1 MGIEEF
7 LNFLQ
12 YEKLYSAHT
21 VTSYQN
27 DLRQFLLFL
36 GQCGLSDLKDVTY
49 KDCRKF
55 ISNLSKQAYSRAS
68 INRKITSI
76 RSLYNFLL
84 KNEVVTH
91 NPVARVSYLK
101 KEKKLPSFVEEKK
114 MNSLLDSDDVF
125 GDDFEG
131 VRNKL
136 IIELLYCTGMRLSE
150 LVNLEIKDIHL
161 YRQEIKVTGK
171 RKKQRLI
178 PLQKEIKGL
187 LEIYLRKRSDISC
200 VDQSL
205 FVTKNGKKAYSKLVY
220 RVVNRYL
227 ALITTLQ
234 KKSPHV
240 LRHSFA
246 THMLNKGADLN
257 AVKEILGHSNL
268 SATEIYTHNTFDKIK
283 SIYKQAHPRD

>member
-1 MGIEEF
+1 MGIQEF
-7 LNFLQ
+7 LDFLQ
-12 YEKLYSAHT
+12 YEKLYSKHT
-21 VTSYQN
+21 ITSYKN
-27 DLRQFLLFL
+27 DLKQFAQFLTETGINAL
-36 GQCGLSDLKDVTY
+36 DDVTE

-55 ISNLSKQAYSRAS
+55 VSNLSRGSYSKTS
-68 INRKITSI
+68 INRKITAI

-84 KNEVVTH
+84 KREVVLI
-91 NPVARVSYLK
+91 NPAKRITYLK
-101 KEKKLPSFVEEKK
+101 KEKKLPTFVEEKK
-114 MNSLLDSDDVF
+114 MNELLDSNDIF

-131 VRNKL
+131 VRDRL
-136 IIELLYCTGMRLSE
+136 IIELLYCTGIRLSE
-150 LVNLEIKDIHL
+150 LIALQVKDADL
-161 YRQEIKVTGK
+161 KRQEIKVTGK

-178 PLQKEIKGL
+178 PLQKDIRSL
-187 LEIYLRKRSDISC
+187 LEIYLKKRSDMSC
-200 VDQSL
+200 SNQSL

-257 AVKEILGHSNL
+257 AVKEILGHANL
-268 SATEIYTHNTFDKIK
+268 SATEVYTHNTFDKIK